1 MVEQRL
7 ARNLTNQAFE
17 LQARAAQLL
26 SHKRGNAG
34 MSPRVDGSN
43 RIVESRSLP
52 LRRDERRLADRSEL
66 TDPSSKLAFEEID
79 PVARSGG

>member
-17 LQARAAQLL
+17 LQARATQLL

-34 MSPRVDGSN
+34 VLRRVDGSN

-52 LRRDERRLADRSEL
+52 LRGDERRFAEGGKFADA
-66 TDPSSKLAFEEID
+66 SSKMAFEEID